1 MPARTFRDILA
12 ELAARSDSTRDK
24 GTRFELLT
32 QAFFQTDALYTSLFT
47 NVWRWSE
54 WPGSQG
60 RSEIGIDLVAQNA
73 DDEKYTAIQCKFYAP
88 QNTIAKPDIDS
99 FLSASGTTEF
109 TKRIIVS
116 TTEKW
121 NRNAEETIED
131 QQIPVSRI
139 GVPDFEKS
147 SINWDTF
154 DLDTP
159 ADMTRVQRKRPRED
173 QLEALDAVLDGF
185 KQHARGKLIMA
196 CGTGKTYTALRI
208 AEEQVRPGG
217 IILFLAPSI
226 TLVSQSV
233 REWGNDASVSL
244 RIHAVCSDPKAGQR
258 QKSNDEDTNEIAP
271 YDLVSPATTAA
282 DTLVANVRN
291 SRTDRN
297 RTVIFSTYQS
307 LDVIIAAQALGLGR
321 IDLIICDEAHRTT
334 GVTLVEGAE
343 SEFTKVHH
351 DRHIAADKRLYMTA
365 TPRIFDERSRTK
377 AGEVNATLAS
387 MDDESIYGP
396 EFYRLSFADAVEKDL
411 LCDYRVLIFGI
422 NEATVARNVQGML
435 AGDDN
440 SLTLND
446 AAKIVAS
453 WNAISKQQ
461 SAYEDFGDDPAPMRR
476 VVAFANRIKQSEQ
489 FTATFNGTVQEY
501 AENSRG
507 GYPDIKCVSEHVDGR
522 QNALVRGNKLEWLR
536 GDGNGNECH
545 ILSNARCLTEGVDV
559 PALDAVL
566 FLSPRSSQI
575 DVVQAVGR
583 AMRQAPGTDKK
594 YGYIIIPIAVTPEGD
609 YLKTIRDSRYNAT
622 WQVLQALKSHD
633 EDFYDTINQAD
644 LKQNKKISVVIF
656 DDTPGP
662 KAVPREETPPYSADV
677 QIPLPTDAAEEIREA
692 VYARI
697 VDSLTDKHYYRRWAE
712 EVERINRQYET
723 RIRELLAADD
733 PPLQAAFAAFLGSL
747 QRDLNDGITRDHAI
761 SMLAQH
767 LITKPVFDALF
778 AEYEFTR
785 ENPVSQAME
794 RMTRRLELDY
804 GTGAETKEL
813 AGFYKSVQRRIHY
826 VEKAEDKQRII
837 ADLYEDFFKLAIPKT
852 AASLGIVYT
861 PVEAVDFILRSVEDI
876 LQEEFGKSLTDA
888 GIHVLDPF
896 TGTGT
901 FIQRLLASGL
911 IKPHDLARKY
921 TQELHANEMVLLA
934 YYIAA
939 INIETTYHDRAK
951 ATAYTPFEGIV
962 LTDTFESREYHQT
975 PHLSADFTPSN
986 NARLEHQ
993 KQQDIR
999 VIVGN
1004 PPWSVGQRSEN
1015 DDNKNRVYERL
1026 RQRISETYARKSTAK
1041 LQRNLYDTYIQGI
1054 RWASDRIHDSKHGGI
1069 VAFITNGGFIASDS
1083 ADGLRKTLTREFD
1096 TIYCLNL
1103 RGDQRTA
1110 GEKSRQEGGKLFG
1123 SGSRAAVAILILVK
1137 KPGPVIAAQAAIQ
1150 PPGPRHSRES
1160 GNLAPP
1166 ATIYY
1171 HEVADYQTREDKLA
1185 LLAANRKQTIP
1196 WQTVTPDKYGDWIN
1210 QRSDDFQALTPL
1222 YGDGG
1227 IFNLNSPGILTAR
1240 DAWCYNFSKPKI
1252 SGNTKAMMD
1261 FFTE

>member
-1 MPARTFRDILA
+1 MPAKTFQNVLA
-12 ELAARSDSTRDK
+12 ELAARSDSERDK
-24 GTRFELLT
+24 GSRFERLT
-32 QAFFQTDALYTSLFT
+32 KAFFGADALYAGQFT
-47 NVWRWSE
+47 NVWLWSE
-54 WPGSQG
+54 WPGNQG
-60 RSEIGIDLVAQNA
+60 HSDTGIDLVAQNA
-73 DDEKYTAIQCKFYAP
+73 DDGKFTAIQCKFYAP
-88 QNTIAKPDIDS
+88 DHTIAKPDIDS
-99 FLSASGTTEF
+99 FLSASGTTLF
-109 TKRIIVS
+109 TKRMIVS
-116 TTEKW
+116 TTERW
-121 NRNAEETIED
+121 NQNAEDTLND
-131 QQIPVSRI
+131 QQIPVARI
-139 GVPDFEKS
+139 GASVFQNS
-147 SINWDTF
+147 SIDWNTF
-154 DLDTP
+154 DLDAP
-159 ADMTRVQRKRPRED
+159 EDMTRVPKKHPREH
-173 QLEALDAVLDGF
+173 QLEAIAAVLDGF
-185 KQHARGKLIMA
+185 QEHHRGKLIMA

-217 IILFLAPSI
+217 TILFLAPSI
-226 TLVSQSV
+226 TLVSQSI
-233 REWGNDASVSL
+233 REWGNDASVSM

-258 QKSNDEDTNEIAP
+258 KKRKDEDTNEIAP

-282 DTLVANVRN
+282 DTLVANVLN
-291 SRTDRN
+291 SRTGRN

-307 LDVIIAAQALGLGR
+307 LDVIAAAQQQGLGK

-351 DRHIAADKRLYMTA
+351 DRHIEADKRLYMTA

-461 SAYEDFGDDPAPMRR
+461 SAYEDFGDDPAPMHR
-476 VVAFANRIKQSEQ
+476 VVAFANRICQSEQ

-501 AENSRG
+501 AEKSG
-507 GYPDIKCVSEHVDGR
+507 GYLGIKYVSEHVDGR
-522 QNALVRGNKLEWLR
+522 QNALVRSNKLEWLR
-536 GDGNGNECH
+536 GDGDGNECH

-644 LKQNKKISVVIF
+644 LKQNKKISVAIF
-656 DDTPGP
+656 DDQPGP
-662 KAVPREETPPYSADV
+662 RAVPREDKPPYSADE
-677 QIPLPTDAAEEIREA
+677 QLPLPTDAAEEIREA

-712 EVERINRQYET
+712 EVERINSQYET
-723 RIRELLAADD
+723 RIRELLAADN
-733 PPLQAAFAAFLGSL
+733 PPLQAEFAAFLGSL
-747 QRDLNDGITRDHAI
+747 QRDLNDGITREHAI

-778 AEYEFTR
+778 ADYEFTT

-804 GTGAETKEL
+804 GTGTETKEL
-813 AGFYKSVQRRIHY
+813 AGFYKSVQRRIRY

-939 INIETTYHDRAK
+939 INIETTYHERAK

-999 VIVGN
+999 VIIGN

-1026 RQRISETYARKSTAK
+1026 RQRVSETYARRSTAK
-1041 LQRNLYDTYIQGI
+1041 LQRACTTPMSRVSAGPRTAFGRVNTA
-1054 RWASDRIHDSKHGGI
+1054 ASSPSSPT
-1069 VAFITNGGFIASDS
+1069 AASSPATPPTAS
-1083 ADGLRKTLTREFD
+1083 AKPSPASSTHLLPQ
-1096 TIYCLNL
+1096 L

-1137 KPGPVIAAQAAIQ
+1137 KNAADSRHCGKPQSSTRPPSFPRQA
-1150 PPGPRHSRES
+1150 
-1160 GNLAPP
+1160 
-1166 ATIYY
+1166 
-1171 HEVADYQTREDKLA
+1171 
-1185 LLAANRKQTIP
+1185 
-1196 WQTVTPDKYGDWIN
+1196 
-1210 QRSDDFQALTPL
+1210 
-1222 YGDGG
+1222 G
-1227 IFNLNSPGILTAR
+1227 I
-1240 DAWCYNFSKPKI
+1240 
-1252 SGNTKAMMD
+1252 
-1261 FFTE
+1261 